1 VNARATTERGAA
13 PTEIAPGWLLW
24 PACAAVVAG
33 AALSAGTGRSE
44 PFVVGAGLAAG
55 AAIVYI
61 ALASDPAWPL
71 SLGIAAAIFSG
82 NSEHLGLPIGPDR
95 LLIGAGLVAVVLRRW
110 AAASA
115 GERLEPLEVRP
126 VHWVLFAAGLWA
138 IGSAY
143 WAGTLTN
150 TDGLFPLLDK
160 FGFVPFAMFFAAPV
174 VFRTEQ
180 QRRILLGVLVV
191 TGAYLGLTALFEKV
205 GPDALVFPKYI
216 NDPSVGIHF
225 GRARGPF
232 VEAVANGLA
241 LVGCAI
247 AALIASR
254 TSRGTVRF
262 ACYAVAVLSV
272 LGMLL
277 TLTRG
282 VWVAGVAAAVVTGLL
297 VQELRR
303 WLVPGTAI
311 AAVTVVGALLLV
323 PGLSDQVSERRS
335 EKGPV
340 WVRENT
346 NRAALNMVD
355 ERPITG
361 FGWASFQR
369 ESLPYFEQASSRPL
383 NGITEGVHNV
393 LLSNAVELG
402 LIGTALWL
410 GGWLLGIGG
419 ALLRRPPPALRPWRI
434 GLLAYSIAWV
444 VVAAVGPLPYAFPTL
459 LLWTWAGVLYS
470 NDVDSRRVRSHAE
483 GPRPAAMRT

>member
-1 VNARATTERGAA
+1 VGAPATLPRGAA
-13 PTEIAPGWLLW
+13 PTGIAPRWLLW
-24 PACAAVVAG
+24 SGCAVVAAG
-33 AALSAGTGRSE
+33 AALSADTGRSE

-71 SLGIAAAIFSG
+71 SLGLAAAVFSG
-82 NSEHLGLPIGPDR
+82 NSEHMGLPIGPDR

-110 AAASA
+110 SAAAD
-115 GERLEPLEVRP
+115 GERIEPLEITP
-126 VHWVLFAAGLWA
+126 VHWVMLAAGLWA

-160 FGFVPFAMFFAAPV
+160 FGLVPFAMFLAAPL

-180 QRRILLGVLVV
+180 QRRILLGTLVV
-191 TGAYLGLTALFEKV
+191 TGAYLGLTAVFEKL
-205 GPDALVFPKYI
+205 GPGALVFPKYI
-216 NDPSVGIHF
+216 DDPSVGIHF

-241 LVGCAI
+241 LAGCGA
-247 AALIASR
+247 AALMASR
-254 TSRGTVRF
+254 VWRGTVRL
-262 ACYAVAVLSV
+262 ACYAVALLCV

-297 VQELRR
+297 VPELRR
-303 WLVPGTAI
+303 WLVPGIAM
-311 AAVTVVGALLLV
+311 AAVIVAGALLLV
-323 PGLSDQVSERRS
+323 PGLSDQVSARRS
-335 EKGPV
+335 EKGPI

-361 FGWASFQR
+361 FGWARFGE
-369 ESLPYFEQASSRPL
+369 ESPPYFEQAASRPL
-383 NGITEGVHNV
+383 NGVGEGVHNV

-402 LIGTALWL
+402 LVGTALWL
-410 GGWLLGIGG
+410 AGWLLGIGG
-419 ALLRRPPPALRPWRI
+419 ALLRRPPPALRIWRI
-434 GLLAYSIAWV
+434 GLGAYVIAWV

-459 LLWTWAGVLYS
+459 LIWTWAGVLS
-470 NDVDSRRVRSHAE
+470 SGDADSRRVRSHVD
-483 GPRPAAMRT
+483 GPRPAAMRP